1 MQLLE
6 DRDKQ
11 SELDDWMEYQD
22 YELRTYER
30 LEKDLEGTQER
41 LESRRKILAEAG
53 IPAFEGIQELEF
65 ASYYSLALKC
75 SGEEGKAKNEEELA
89 ERKLRLAEKRLK
101 AAESDDLG
109 ERVERDIWVGLFLK
123 DVESAQVRLDELQR
137 LVEDAEREL
146 APSWWWVKAKLNEPY
161 KRREDIT
168 EAETAEFEDQ
178 LKKRDGFQKKASEV
192 GWTHDRVKEE
202 LEFAE
207 EGYKA
212 AQLDDIRETVE
223 RAALTKVTQAEV
235 RSAHTQFEQARKS
248 TEKIKLK
255 RLIASG
261 LGSISDTKRKMKRHN
276 VLLEW
281 IEQQRREIASGRA
294 DTKEESSQGR
304 SKRASSRAFRNRP
317 ATEASRT
324 NKPPKASGRKRKQ
337 STTRSILSPVD
348 PAKVSKAPSKRR
360 SPRQQMS
367 VPCDT
372 SQTAEKTTTDSSN
385 PESRSKQAMPASLR
399 PIHSSRVSKPRGKRP
414 TRQRRDGTKLPITTG
429 AHRLKREYNSGPSS
443 TPSTGRKAMQQS
455 ADASLRRSTRTSKP
469 PERFHPGFA

>member
-6 DRDKQ
+6 DQGKQ

-30 LEKDLEGTQER
+30 LEKDLEGIQER

-53 IPAFEGIQELEF
+53 SPAFEGIQELEF

-75 SGEEGKAKNEEELA
+75 SGEKGKAKKKEELA

-101 AAESDDLG
+101 AAGSDDLG

-123 DVESAQVRLDELQR
+123 DVESAQVRLNELER

-146 APSWWWVKAKLNEPY
+146 APSWWWIKAKLDEPY
-161 KRREDIT
+161 KGREDT

-178 LKKRDGFQKKASEV
+178 LKKRNRFLKKRTEV
-192 GWTHDRVKEE
+192 KTTRNGVKEE

-212 AQLDDIRETVE
+212 ARLDDIRETVE
-223 RAALTKVTQAEV
+223 RAALIKVTQEEV
-235 RSAHTQFEQARKS
+235 RSAQTQLEQARKS
-248 TEKIKLK
+248 TEKMKLK
-255 RLIASG
+255 GLVASG

-294 DTKEESSQGR
+294 DTKEESGQGR

-337 STTRSILSPVD
+337 SPTRSILSPVD

-367 VPCDT
+367 VPCGA
-372 SQTAEKTTTDSSN
+372 SQTAEKMTTDSSN
-385 PESRSKQAMPASLR
+385 PESRSKQAMPAPLH

-414 TRQRRDGTKLPITTG
+414 TGLRRDGTKLPTTTG
-429 AHRLKREYNSGPSS
+429 AYRLKREYNSGPSS

-455 ADASLRRSTRTSKP
+455 ADVSLRRSTRTSRP
-469 PERFHPGFA
+469 PERFHPAFL